1 MDRHLCAVVDIASG
15 PLDPAAAL
23 DFVSDP
29 GFGGITMFVGRV
41 RDLNHGR
48 AVTGVSYDMF
58 EPLALNGFR
67 EIAARAESDFGP
79 KLKLYIAHAKGR
91 LSVGDLA
98 VVVAGFALGWWAAH
112 WVIRDTKIED
122 PGLVV
127 WDEYVGVWIT
137 LLAAPAGW
145 PWMLAGLVLF
155 RIFDIAKPWPVSWAD
170 RKLHGGFGAMLD
182 DALAGL
188 YALAALQ
195 LLALLF

>member
-1 MDRHLCAVVDIASG
+1 MSQLPEGTRRRLMKHPLGWIAAGFGAGFAPKAPGTVGSI
-15 PLDPAAAL
+15 AAL
-23 DFVSDP
+23 LPWWF
-29 GFGGITMFVGRV
+29 FMK
-41 RDLNHGR
+41 DL
-48 AVTGVSYDMF
+48 
-58 EPLALNGFR
+58 PLPA
-67 EIAARAESDFGP
+67 
-79 KLKLYIAHAKGR
+79 Y
-91 LSVGDLA
+91 LA
-98 VVVAGFALGWWAAH
+98 VVVAGFALGWWAAN

-182 DALAGL
+182 DALAGF
-188 YALAALQ
+188 YALGSLQ
-195 LLALLF
+195 LVAMFFAA

>member
-1 MDRHLCAVVDIASG
+1 MSHLPEGTRRRLMKHPLGWIAAGFGAGFAPRAPGTVGSI
-15 PLDPAAAL
+15 AAL
-23 DFVSDP
+23 LPWWF
-29 GFGGITMFVGRV
+29 FMK
-41 RDLNHGR
+41 DL
-48 AVTGVSYDMF
+48 
-58 EPLALNGFR
+58 PLPA
-67 EIAARAESDFGP
+67 
-79 KLKLYIAHAKGR
+79 Y
-91 LSVGDLA
+91 LA
-98 VVVAGFALGWWAAH
+98 VVAAGFALGWWAAH
-112 WVIRDTKIED
+112 WVIHETKIED

-188 YALAALQ
+188 YALGSLQ
-195 LLALLF
+195 LVAMFFAADLRG